1 MQYDD
6 IRKEFLMLFQQ
17 LNGSRMRLQLK
28 FLSPLA
34 RAHEIVHSFGGA
46 RV

>member
-1 MQYDD
+1 MQYND
-6 IRKEFLMLFQQ
+6 IRKEFMMLFQQ
-17 LNGSRMRLQLK
+17 LNGSRMRLQLQL
-28 FLSPLA
+28 LSPLA